1 VALDFLH
8 NEQEKQHFKDL
19 LAAKDQLIPYV
30 GAGFSYGP
38 CPGWHKFL
46 TSLFEQIKADFM
58 TKAQIN
64 EYNALITSDDAN
76 DFEAVL
82 DLLFKCAG
90 FGTIRTLV
98 QKTFGLPF
106 PTEFTRKFQFFHQA
120 FKGPWLTT
128 NVDRFIEA
136 AFTDSPDKI
145 TTLYGSQT
153 QALQQSLNQGDLS
166 GYLLKLHGDVRTPS
180 SWVLNQAHYQQ
191 AYGAESG
198 FDINSPLPAFLKQLF
213 TNQSLLFIGCS
224 LAQDRPMQILEQLMQ
239 NSGARPHF
247 ALLSRTIAKGDKLIK
262 FKRRLS
268 NLNITPIWLDD
279 FDDIELVL
287 EQLAPAAVIATK
299 SKPSIKSPDI
309 FVGREKELNELI
321 NALKRPGTV
330 HAVTGQL
337 FNLIGIGGIGKT
349 TLAREAMNRC
359 SADFADGCF
368 EIRVDDISPQR
379 FAMELVRLLGLDLA
393 EPSNSEEAQ
402 QYIAQMLNQYKLLL
416 LLDNVNTTA
425 DLLKLLPEQYQS
437 SVIVTSRDQDL
448 ADTLRIKRRHLI
460 VSESHL
466 TVFNQAETLALF
478 KAFLGKKYQ
487 PDEESNYLGIA
498 KALGFLPI
506 ALRLAITTMVFGQ
519 HLSAK
524 ALLSQLQSSAQLQ
537 LINKALKH
545 EANDDERSI
554 SAVFDL
560 SGPLLTAQL
569 KQTLAL
575 LAVCSQGPVPVD
587 FLAVLNTDLDDMVLT
602 NSLATLQRYSWCHQK
617 VIDEVTHYELHQLVR
632 EVIAT
637 QLVDEALNDY
647 FVDIVQLHFIEKPQ
661 HFLVRDRWLP
671 QTDVAVERLRARG
684 DERLIDWAAWNDFG
698 PYCANRSAG

>member
-106 PTEFTRKFQFFHQA
+106 PTKF
-120 FKGPWLTT
+120 
-128 NVDRFIEA
+128 
-136 AFTDSPDKI
+136 

-268 NLNITPIWLDD
+268 NLNITPIWLDH

-299 SKPSIKSPDI
+299 SKPRTFLSVAK
-309 FVGREKELNELI
+309 K
-321 NALKRPGTV
+321 
-330 HAVTGQL
+330 
-337 FNLIGIGGIGKT
+337 NL
-349 TLAREAMNRC
+349 M
-359 SADFADGCF
+359 S
-368 EIRVDDISPQR
+368 
-379 FAMELVRLLGLDLA
+379 
-393 EPSNSEEAQ
+393 
-402 QYIAQMLNQYKLLL
+402 
-416 LLDNVNTTA
+416 
-425 DLLKLLPEQYQS
+425 
-437 SVIVTSRDQDL
+437 
-448 ADTLRIKRRHLI
+448 
-460 VSESHL
+460 
-466 TVFNQAETLALF
+466 
-478 KAFLGKKYQ
+478 
-487 PDEESNYLGIA
+487 
-498 KALGFLPI
+498 
-506 ALRLAITTMVFGQ
+506 
-519 HLSAK
+519 
-524 ALLSQLQSSAQLQ
+524 
-537 LINKALKH
+537 
-545 EANDDERSI
+545 
-554 SAVFDL
+554 
-560 SGPLLTAQL
+560 
-569 KQTLAL
+569 
-575 LAVCSQGPVPVD
+575 
-587 FLAVLNTDLDDMVLT
+587 
-602 NSLATLQRYSWCHQK
+602 
-617 VIDEVTHYELHQLVR
+617 
-632 EVIAT
+632 
-637 QLVDEALNDY
+637 
-647 FVDIVQLHFIEKPQ
+647 
-661 HFLVRDRWLP
+661 
-671 QTDVAVERLRARG
+671 
-684 DERLIDWAAWNDFG
+684 
-698 PYCANRSAG
+698 